1 MSSIDTGL
9 VINPT
14 TTALPDTSTVTT
26 AKGQQAEAIRTPLHG
41 KYYVA
46 TKRGALFMANR
57 TALTVPQIASGLV
70 SVFSLYNPI
79 GSTRNLELVDLD
91 IGFVLAAEVVDTVG
105 LYYQGSPLAQSATFT
120 TPGVVGTNV
129 FAGNPVNGLGSGV
142 FYSALTHSGTPVRV
156 AIVAQIAATGVT
168 LNVPVHYNFDGKIIM
183 QPGSVISVAM
193 STAAGTASGMDLSM
207 TWAEWPI

>member
-1 MSSIDTGL
+1 MAVIETRL
-9 VINPT
+9 VINPA
-14 TTALPDTSTVTT
+14 TTALADTSAVTT
-26 AKGQQAEAIRTPLHG
+26 PSGQNAELLSASLHG

-46 TKRGALFMANR
+46 AKRGNLFMANK
-57 TALTVPQIASGLV
+57 TAVTVPAIAATLV

-79 GSTRNLELVDLD
+79 ASTRNLELVDMD
-91 IGFVLAAEVVDTVG
+91 IAFVVVGEVVNTIG

-120 TPGVVGTNV
+120 TPGVIGTNV

-156 AIVAQIAATGVT
+156 AIISQIAATGVT
-168 LNVPVHYNFDGKIIM
+168 MNQPVHYNFDGKIIM

-193 STAAGTASGMDLSM
+193 STTVGTTSGTDLSL